1 MENENKKEL
10 VTLGDGNV
18 FVKRTENGGIK
29 AVSSRLK
36 LEEVRGHLTNI
47 KRKVMITAAGYNFLN
62 RIAGLSI
69 LTPEKLTLPDGK
81 IVANPYLIIDPATGF
96 VEKIWVKKMVIGY
109 GPTGNLVITTNT
121 LLYDCKA
128 YFLRDVIGKVQSNKN
143 AGKICNENSLTED
156 EKRKGFYVR
165 INGSIG
171 LWLNSEDKDVIKAV
185 DTYIDSMTFADRKAQ
200 TICEKNCMKKHPAL
214 AFNYVNATGKE
225 NNLEAYVDVIG
236 YTYDLTREDLE
247 RLSNEEN
254 IQEINGNKIE
264 RVEVE
269 DQVTADDIQ
278 AEKTEEEI
286 AELPEKNETGTSS
299 AEMIFN
305 TKKEEVPAEIKNDN
319 ETEINEESHVSRE
332 NLFKDLKQAEDIIGM
347 KDFNDIIQSNFGKPL
362 ERLTDAQLEFAKKL
376 MNSKVDEYAS
386 SF

>member
-36 LEEVRGHLTNI
+36 LEEVKGHLANI
-47 KRKVMITAAGYNFLN
+47 KGKVMITAAGYNFLN

-69 LTPEKLTLPDGK
+69 ITPEKLTLPDGT
-81 IVANPYLIIDPATGF
+81 IAVNPYLVFDKATGF
-96 VEKIWVKKMVIGY
+96 IDKIWVRKIVIGH
-109 GPTGNLVITTNT
+109 GPTGNLVATCNT
-121 LLYDCKA
+121 LLYDTRL
-128 YFLRDVIGKVQSNKN
+128 YFLRDVMGKVKYNKN
-143 AGKICNENSLTED
+143 AGKVCNQNSLS
-156 EKRKGFYVR
+156 EKEKQQGFFVKLD
-165 INGSIG
+165 GDIG
-171 LWLNSEDKDVIKAV
+171 LWLNNEDKDVIEAV
-185 DTYIDSMTFADRKAQ
+185 NTYIDSKTFADRKAQ

-225 NNLEAYVDVIG
+225 HNLEAYVDVIG
-236 YTYDLTREDLE
+236 YTSDLTRKDLE
-247 RLSNEEN
+247 RLSSEEN
-254 IQEINGNKIE
+254 VQEINGNKIE

-269 DQVTADDIQ
+269 DQATVDDIQ

-286 AELPEKNETGTSS
+286 AELPEGNET
-299 AEMIFN
+299 AAIPQMIFN

-332 NLFKDLKQAEDIIGM
+332 NLFEDLKQAEDIIGT
-347 KDFNDIIQSNFGKPL
+347 KDFNNIIQSNFGKPL